1 MNFEQI
7 QELLLS
13 LLPMWNYRIA
23 KPFKLLLDEGI
34 SLEMYYCI
42 KTLQWY
48 AEPITMSNLARYT
61 KSSKQQMTQT
71 VNRLVE
77 QGLAKRIYDPSNR
90 RIIKIEASEK
100 AFEYTGHFIECNASC
115 FRPFLEQ
122 LSPENLAD
130 FQKGIELIFNALA
143 SLPCDCGSAE
153 NGGKAVD
160 PQKGALAAAATG

>member
-1 MNFEQI
+1 MNFGQI

-48 AEPITMSNLARYT
+48 GEPITMSNLAQCT
-61 KSSKQQMTQT
+61 KSSKQQMTKT

-90 RIIKIEASEK
+90 RIIKIEATEK
-100 AFEYTGHFIECNASC
+100 ALEYTGHFIECNASC

-122 LSPENLAD
+122 LSPENLAN
-130 FQKGIELIFNALA
+130 FQTGTELIYNALA
-143 SLPCDCGSAE
+143 SLPCECDPVENNGSTDE
-153 NGGKAVD
+153 
-160 PQKGALAAAATG
+160 